1 MRIPRGLSPNIE
13 MVHIGRKL
21 SFSVYAEEASNY
33 LKNMRFFLHVNFL
46 FDKPAHFLFMVV
58 NIQVV
63 RLPVFGV
70 PVI

>member
-1 MRIPRGLSPNIE
+1 MA
-13 MVHIGRKL
+13 HIGRKL
-21 SFSVYAEEASNY
+21 SVSAYTEEAFNY
-33 LKNMRFFLHVNFL
+33 LKTMKFFLHVNFL